1 MNELQKRVERMKN
14 DEMFQRWLSHHSDTF
29 KEDVE
34 EQLNVMNMT
43 EKHDLF
49 YKPFIEFINEF
60 ENTKSFNGYEDV
72 YCYNEENYQ
81 KLKKWLEYKDD
92 LAKQFDEALSLTVS
106 SRIEEL
112 ISEDE
117 RMFESSLISMES
129 VKLVY
134 EDEKDR
140 PSKTDLLFTLLINDW
155 IGMRYNDLRDILN
168 KPKEIENTEYQS
180 RRLIKMSELEWNLN
194 QNMRDCHLGTSLS
207 FKAMVKIYKNRHRN
221 DYRSY
226 TLLNFM
232 EEHGEN
238 ISKNILP
245 YENE

>member
-1 MNELQKRVERMKN
+1 MNELQERIERMKN
-14 DEMFQRWLSHHSDTF
+14 DEMFQRWLSHHSDNF
-29 KEDVE
+29 KKDVE
-34 EQLNVMNMT
+34 EQLETMDMT
-43 EKHDLF
+43 EEHELF
-49 YKPFIEFINEF
+49 YKPFIKFTKEF
-60 ENTKSFNGYEDV
+60 ESTKAFNGYEDA

-81 KLKKWLEYKDD
+81 KLKNWLEYKEV
-92 LAKQFDEALSLTVS
+92 LAEQFDEALSLTVS

-117 RMFESSLISMES
+117 KMFENSLISMEA
-129 VKLVY
+129 VKLAC
-134 EDEKDR
+134 ESEIGR
-140 PSKTDLLFTLLINDW
+140 PSKTDLLFTLLITGW
-155 IGMRYNDLRDILN
+155 IGMRYNDLRNVL
-168 KPKEIENTEYQS
+168 KKTENVENLEYQG
-180 RRLIKMSELEWNLN
+180 RYLIKMSEVEWNLYHD
-194 QNMRDCHLGTSLS
+194 MRSCHLGKSLS
-207 FKAMVKIYKNRHRN
+207 FKAMVNIYKNRHRN